1 MKILVIGSGGREHAL
16 CKKISESNLVNQ
28 VFCAPGNGGIAEHA
42 TIVPIKETAIYD
54 LVHFAKEEKIDLT
67 IVGPENPLLLGV
79 VDEFEG
85 AGLKIFGPRKEAAL
99 IEGSKSFAKDLMNK
113 YNIPTAASETFH
125 HYEEAVAYVKQKGAP
140 IVIKADGLAAGKG
153 VVVALTEEE
162 AISAL
167 KEMLLDGK
175 FGEASKKVVIEQ
187 FLEGEEVSLMAFV
200 HGEKAYP
207 MVVSQ
212 DHKRAFDDDKG
223 PNTGGMGA
231 YSPVPHIADKEI
243 ERAIN
248 EILQPAVKAMVK
260 EGRSF
265 TGILYAGL
273 IMTDDG
279 PKVIEFNARFGDPET
294 QVVLLRLKSDLVK
307 IILDILDEKEP
318 IIEWD
323 DEAAVGVVLASVG
336 YPGSYEKGKP
346 LPCLKEV
353 NAAIFHAGT
362 VQAKQDGYLSD
373 GGRVLLAAA
382 KAQTIRTAREKV
394 YNEMEKLQSE
404 DFFYRKDIGKRAE
417 QAVQK

>member
-1 MKILVIGSGGREHAL
+1 
-16 CKKISESNLVNQ
+16 
-28 VFCAPGNGGIAEHA
+28 
-42 TIVPIKETAIYD
+42 
-54 LVHFAKEEKIDLT
+54 
-67 IVGPENPLLLGV
+67 
-79 VDEFEG
+79 
-85 AGLKIFGPRKEAAL
+85 
-99 IEGSKSFAKDLMNK
+99 
-113 YNIPTAASETFH
+113 
-125 HYEEAVAYVKQKGAP
+125 
-140 IVIKADGLAAGKG
+140 
-153 VVVALTEEE
+153 
-162 AISAL
+162 

-336 YPGSYEKGKP
+336 YPGSSEKGKP
-346 LPCLKEV
+346 L
-353 NAAIFHAGT
+353 
-362 VQAKQDGYLSD
+362 
-373 GGRVLLAAA
+373 R
-382 KAQTIRTAREKV
+382 
-394 YNEMEKLQSE
+394 SE
-404 DFFYRKDIGKRAE
+404 E
-417 QAVQK
+417 H